1 MSSEWPAHL
10 KGAVKMS
17 GRAAK
22 NLSSPVF
29 IDCQLFGSA
38 SRKMRSP
45 DPQSCTKR
53 RTELNSPVCRYERTQ
68 PDASSITSLIVRPGA
83 MSYEDSTMY
92 VGGGDPCCA
101 MPSL

>member
-10 KGAVKMS
+10 NGAVKMS
-17 GRAAK
+17 GRGAK

-29 IDCQLFGSA
+29 IDCQFFGSA

-53 RTELNSPVCRYERTQ
+53 RTELNSPVCRYARTH
-68 PDASSITSLIVRPGA
+68 PDASSSTSLMDRPGA
-83 MSYEDSTMY
+83 MSYEDNIRY
-92 VGGGDPCCA
+92 VGGGEGC
-101 MPSL
+101 